1 MSGFNDQFN
10 IPQGRFS
17 RRIPRMLLILI
28 PLVIVISLIAVVSAQ
43 TIPAGYRGI
52 LLTWGRA
59 EDVVLPEG
67 LSFIIPFAQRVE
79 LMDVRI
85 NKYSITASAATSEL
99 LDTSTEVTVNY
110 HLDASKA
117 RDIFVNIGKEYE
129 DRIIKPAVDEVVK
142 ASTAQYTAK
151 ELVQRFHVKGLV
163 YDELSERLLPYGIV
177 IDEVSMTDYQFPQ
190 TYDEAINRLNVAEKD
205 KETAQLTLDR
215 IKIEAQQQIVQAEA
229 EANAT
234 VTRAEAEA
242 ESIRLKN
249 EQMTEIILQYLALE
263 KWDGK
268 LPYYFGGEV
277 IPFLQI
283 DNQTGS

>member
-1 MSGFNDQFN
+1 MNGFNDRFN
-10 IPQGRFS
+10 IPQGRLK
-17 RRIPRMLLILI
+17 RRVPRMLLIVI

-110 HLDASKA
+110 HLDTSKT
-117 RDIFVNIGKEYE
+117 RDIYVNIGKEYE

-142 ASTAQYTAK
+142 ASTAQFTAK
-151 ELVQRFHVKGLV
+151 ELVQRFQVKNRV

-190 TYDEAINRLNVAEKD
+190 VFDEAINRLNVAEKD

-249 EQMTEIILQYLALE
+249 EQMTDIILQYLALE